1 MAREFEDALNELSA
15 TVLICLVGYGYSFSE
30 HELIN
35 PIDCIVKSHKR
46 EILETDHEEL
56 LNKLQATVERINNM
70 DVELLQRKIVSWDL
84 HVDSYIE
91 ENESVRSVLALLKIA
106 DYRGALDEYLGMI
119 SRIIYERGV
128 QGLGLQ
134 VCLEEETAELGKFT
148 YNFWLLHRDSGL
160 EFESVEKIY
169 ELALKAQILLDAIKN
184 NDIEGFKLMVESG
197 AYIYMKNYL
206 HGNLL
211 HYACSCNCS
220 YAMMQYLIG
229 LGLDVH
235 LRDCCFYTPLH
246 EAFSRWQEVAAT
258 DAARA
263 LLEHGVDA
271 NVVKAPAGYLNDTP
285 LIGAL
290 ECETDLESLELLL
303 GYGADISVENSFGK
317 NLFEIALEHGKQGL
331 LAEALRNCGIDYSA
345 YKSYLRADGLLQ

>member
-1 MAREFEDALNELSA
+1 MAREFEDALDELAA

-35 PIDCIVKSHKR
+35 PIDCLMKNHCA
-46 EILETDHEEL
+46 EILETNQDEFL
-56 LNKLQATVERINNM
+56 KRLQATVERINNM

-160 EFESVEKIY
+160 ECESVEKIY

-229 LGLDVH
+229 LGLDVN

-246 EAFSRWQEVAAT
+246 EAFSRWQEV
-258 DAARA
+258 
-263 LLEHGVDA
+263 
-271 NVVKAPAGYLNDTP
+271 
-285 LIGAL
+285 
-290 ECETDLESLELLL
+290 
-303 GYGADISVENSFGK
+303 
-317 NLFEIALEHGKQGL
+317 
-331 LAEALRNCGIDYSA
+331 
-345 YKSYLRADGLLQ
+345 